1 MKTLS
6 YILPQK
12 ILCVKVKSSPEL
24 YSKNLISKPVN
35 CHTKVPHFLTIGKDT
50 EKQNKKSKLRIKMEE
65 ERAAEQ
71 KRLREEEIKES
82 TKNNIQVQ
90 IEEEKDQI
98 QALEREAQ
106 NLELIEQELLQKLQS
121 TQMMEKDAFA
131 ELEKAMI
138 ASSENRRHKFEN
150 SHKG

>member
-1 MKTLS
+1 
-6 YILPQK
+6 
-12 ILCVKVKSSPEL
+12 
-24 YSKNLISKPVN
+24 
-35 CHTKVPHFLTIGKDT
+35 
-50 EKQNKKSKLRIKMEE
+50 MEE

-71 KRLREEEIKES
+71 KRLREEEIKEA

-90 IEEEKDQI
+90 IEEEKEQI
-98 QALEREAQ
+98 QALEKEAQ

-150 SHKG
+150 AHKG